1 MQAPNP
7 SSSESKATTTQR
19 RLRAIALVG
28 GALIGFLVTKT
39 PEVRALLENVVKTA
53 CEQGDLTA
61 QDADVVH
68 QVLRTHSHP
77 VTN

>member
-39 PEVRALLENVVKTA
+39 PEVRALLENVVKAA

-68 QVLRTHSHP
+68 QVLRAHP
-77 VTN
+77 RPATN